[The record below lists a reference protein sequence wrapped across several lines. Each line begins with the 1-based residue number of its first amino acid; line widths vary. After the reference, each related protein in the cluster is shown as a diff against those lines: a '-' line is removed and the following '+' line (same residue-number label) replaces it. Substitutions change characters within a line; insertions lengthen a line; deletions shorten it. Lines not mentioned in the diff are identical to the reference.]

1 MSTGLRVLDAFSCK
15 GGAGQGYLDAGC
27 NVVGVDIKDYSDE
40 YPGLFIQGD
49 AVAFIRDYGRAFDLV
64 HISAP
69 CQPYTRGNAM
79 RRVNGVDPRWPTLID
94 AARNAAI
101 EAGVPYVIENVEDAR
116 SQLRNPILLCGR
128 MFGLGA
134 TDTDGCPLILDRH
147 RLFEFGNMPQPQQPA
162 HPKHVRTSGIGFYGY
177 DELEL
182 DAVDASKLAI
192 SGRLRMLTG
201 QPHVAGVYGG
211 ARRDKWEAKY
221 VRHGGYVPKDIRVL
235 QGLLGVTHITTEHEL
250 FEAIPPA
257 YTRWVVEAV
266 SKGATR
272 D

>member
-1 MSTGLRVLDAFSCK
+1 MKSDLRVLDAFSCK

-27 NVVGVDIKDYSDE
+27 NVLGVDIRDYSDE

-94 AARNAAI
+94 AARNAAT

-116 SQLRNPILLCGR
+116 SQLHNPVLLCGR

-147 RLFEFGNMPQPQQPA
+147 RLFEFGNMPSPQQPV
-162 HPKHVRTSGIGFYGY
+162 HLTHKRTSGINY
-177 DELEL
+177 D
-182 DAVDASKLAI
+182 
-192 SGRLRMLTG
+192 GTLTG
-201 QPHVAGVYGG
+201 LPHVAGVYGG

-221 VRHGGYVPKDIRVL
+221 VRRGGYVPKDIGVL
-235 QGLLGVTHITTEHEL
+235 QALLGVTHISTEHEL

-266 SKGATR
+266 LSAT
-272 D
+272 